1 MAVLCLKR
9 LSSACKTKSV
19 IYTRTTKSPE
29 ISTISGLL
37 LYLFIS
43 RNCILD
49 VNLVLFIALL
59 VKRILVQLWEG
70 RKRFKIGTFV
80 M

>member
-1 MAVLCLKR
+1 MIPVRCQ
-9 LSSACKTKSV
+9 SIKSV

-29 ISTISGLL
+29 ISTISGLF

-43 RNCILD
+43 RNCILG